1 MITGALCQSMSFGVN
16 PNNVIGTLC
25 FWRFLLGVGIGGNY
39 PLRCPTPHAACAAI
53 LRRHPLALFT
63 RSCARM
69 HSPRTRAAPAIDRS
83 HPRPAAGMTH
93 CALRRRAAARSR
105 RCPPQR
111 DGDERDVDHQDQGD
125 LRRRRLRAA
134 GPHHR
139 RWPACRAGQ
148 LCFRMLG
155 RARVLCQSSA
165 FLSIPMSH
173 GYIYR

>member
-69 HSPRTRAAPAIDRS
+69 HSPRTRAAPAINRS

-93 CALRRRAAARSR
+93 CALRRRAAAHTAARRSATVMSETSTTKTR
-105 RCPPQR
+105 GTYVAAVFAQQVRTA
-111 DGDERDVDHQDQGD
+111 
-125 LRRRRLRAA
+125 AA
-134 GPHHR
+134 GP
-139 RWPACRAGQ
+139 RAEPVPD
-148 LCFRMLG
+148 
-155 RARVLCQSSA
+155 ARPSA
-165 FLSIPMSH
+165 GPLSIVGFS
-173 GYIYR
+173 